1 MSVRERIR
9 RPELERTEPIRRW
22 PTLFSGAPQPEGDS
36 ASTPR
41 RSLNDAVSRSVDLGY
56 RIIDEY
62 IRQGQRAAQRF
73 NDRSYG
79 TLTMT
84 NDVQE
89 LAMRVGQYASE
100 FAAVWFELIQAA
112 VTGPAERQPAPLA
125 HGDQA
130 TVRESPSPGASAVPA
145 MAPAQAPA
153 DADRARVRIAITSPR
168 SAEVSLDLRP
178 DATARPLLVHALREA
193 DPEKPRISDVVFE
206 PALNGDPPT
215 LRLRVPADQP
225 PGVYNAVIVDGE
237 TSRPVGTIS
246 LRIAPE

>member
-1 MSVRERIR
+1 MDTMSVRERIR

-22 PTLFSGAPQPEGDS
+22 PILFSGAPQTEGNSGS
-36 ASTPR
+36 AAR

-56 RIIDEY
+56 RVIDEY

-79 TLTMT
+79 TQTMT

-89 LAMRVGQYASE
+89 LAMRVGEYASE
-100 FAAVWFELIQAA
+100 FATVWFELIQAA
-112 VTGPAERQPAPLA
+112 VTGAAGRQPTPGGTAVA
-125 HGDQA
+125 
-130 TVRESPSPGASAVPA
+130 RESRA
-145 MAPAQAPA
+145 MAPERAAAEA
-153 DADRARVRIAITSPR
+153 DHQRVRIAITSPR

-178 DATARPLLVHALREA
+178 DATARPLLVHALRA
-193 DPEKPRISDVVFE
+193 VDPEKPRVSDVTFE

-246 LRIAPE
+246 LRITPE